1 MLYVKTCA
9 YNIDTG
15 RLEMEDAFG
24 NQYWIDVYAVEDE
37 CADNMYQRSS
47 LDYLLYNEP
56 IKYVNLLLEGK
67 LRNYVF
73 IWINNYLKRQI
84 CFQPRS

>member
-15 RLEMEDAFG
+15 RLEMEDVFG

-37 CADNMYQRSS
+37 YADNMYHRSS

-56 IKYVNLLLEGK
+56 VKYVNLLLEGK
-67 LRNYVF
+67 LRDYVHENP
-73 IWINNYLKRQI
+73 IYMEN
-84 CFQPRS
+84 

>member
-1 MLYVKTCA
+1 MLYVKSFD

-15 RLEMEDAFG
+15 RLDMEDVFG

-37 CADNMYQRSS
+37 YADNMYHRSS

-56 IKYVNLLLEGK
+56 VKYVNLLLEDK
-67 LRNYVF
+67 LKEYIHKHPV
-73 IWINNYLKRQI
+73 YLDK
-84 CFQPRS
+84 